1 MNTWLEMLNSCH
13 MGGRSI
19 DGRLPKPKYEHV
31 YEVDAQSFQPE
42 LNTNTFKMIGP
53 YRMVVTTDAIKFF
66 AVGSDKPVTFLIK
79 AIRKCR
85 IPKADPH
92 LFKIDI
98 GRSTESG
105 SGTITFKCADK
116 EISYS
121 IRETIYSAMR
131 EMQNSTN
138 HNPHRNHQRSR
149 NSTSSSSGFNNI
161 RNRTHSWSNV
171 DKRSTSA
178 KPISAHSRQSSA
190 IIPDSRYR
198 TTSEGN
204 AHFDIKPRSIGKSRR
219 KNYVKSVTY
228 VFLPSITDFIKKIVK
243 LIIA

>member
-1 MNTWLEMLNSCH
+1 MGERPRRVIQLKDAFAITRKKDTRESMHKYVIAIYLVEDCLGIVFDTEQEMNTWLEMLNSCH

-19 DGRLPKPKYEHV
+19 GMQKNIFSMKLVLKIPNYFSDGRLPKPKYEHV
-31 YEVDAQSFQPE
+31 YEVDVQSFQPE

-121 IRETIYSAMR
+121 IR
-131 EMQNSTN
+131 
-138 HNPHRNHQRSR
+138 
-149 NSTSSSSGFNNI
+149 
-161 RNRTHSWSNV
+161 
-171 DKRSTSA
+171 
-178 KPISAHSRQSSA
+178 
-190 IIPDSRYR
+190 
-198 TTSEGN
+198 
-204 AHFDIKPRSIGKSRR
+204 
-219 KNYVKSVTY
+219 
-228 VFLPSITDFIKKIVK
+228 
-243 LIIA
+243 

>member
-1 MNTWLEMLNSCH
+1 MKQWKTLNIFNFS
-13 MGGRSI
+13 

-31 YEVDAQSFQPE
+31 YEVDVQSFQPE

-121 IRETIYSAMR
+121 IR
-131 EMQNSTN
+131 
-138 HNPHRNHQRSR
+138 
-149 NSTSSSSGFNNI
+149 
-161 RNRTHSWSNV
+161 
-171 DKRSTSA
+171 
-178 KPISAHSRQSSA
+178 
-190 IIPDSRYR
+190 
-198 TTSEGN
+198 
-204 AHFDIKPRSIGKSRR
+204 
-219 KNYVKSVTY
+219 
-228 VFLPSITDFIKKIVK
+228 
-243 LIIA
+243 